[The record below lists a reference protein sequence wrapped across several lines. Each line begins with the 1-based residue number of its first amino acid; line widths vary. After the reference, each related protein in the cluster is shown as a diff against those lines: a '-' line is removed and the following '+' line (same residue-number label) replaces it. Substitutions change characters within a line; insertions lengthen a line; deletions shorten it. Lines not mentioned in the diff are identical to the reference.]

1 MFPVRNI
8 PSYSYLIK
16 FFPRWEL
23 SIISKRGL
31 NEFWTFHN
39 PHGVSTITRF
49 SDCIFAE
56 YKIERGVPFLDLSQQ
71 FRFFHR
77 LFGLCRRRN
86 ENRRKLCFRFFLP
99 WERNIPFEVPFNY
112 FQNLTRLSNSG
123 VWILEPCVN
132 ESQNSMITDL
142 LSEAFQISF
151 LEKWFC
157 IFYSSIWQYCLLS
170 SFNFKYYGLL

>member
-39 PHGVSTITRF
+39 PQRLHDSLTVF
-49 SDCIFAE
+49 FAE
-56 YKIERGVPFLDLSQQ
+56 YKIERAVAFQDRSLPFPSFIWNFVEDVTKT
-71 FRFFHR
+71 
-77 LFGLCRRRN
+77 G
-86 ENRRKLCFRFFLP
+86 ENCVFVFLP

-132 ESQNSMITDL
+132 LSQISVIADL

-151 LEKWFC
+151 LEKWF
-157 IFYSSIWQYCLLS
+157 FQS
-170 SFNFKYYGLL
+170 